1 MQEGGTAS
9 DVLLSVDVPVV
20 SDDECNTLYG
30 GTTTSPVVVPSMI
43 CAGNTTSGN
52 YLR

>member
-20 SDDECNTLYG
+20 SDADCNAAYATAG
-30 GTTTSPVVVPSMI
+30 NPNPVAESMI
-43 CAGNTTSGN
+43 CARSSSGKLN
-52 YLR
+52 